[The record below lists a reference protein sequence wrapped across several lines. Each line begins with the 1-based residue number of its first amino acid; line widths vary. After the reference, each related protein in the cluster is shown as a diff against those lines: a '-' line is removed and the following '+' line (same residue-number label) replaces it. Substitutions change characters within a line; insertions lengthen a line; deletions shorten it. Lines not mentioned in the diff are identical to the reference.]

1 MKKKISIIFLCC
13 LCFALIFG
21 GCRSKKKEDNSSDKK
36 GTAVYYTNENGTR
49 LIPVNKDVKLKD
61 DAQDNVEILLDEMK
75 KVSKDEEHRSVIPEG
90 IVVNSAE
97 VNNNIVMIDFST
109 GYSKLD
115 NNEDLICQAGIVYTL
130 TQIDDISYVSFSV
143 SGKTMLDTDGK
154 AIGALGRDS
163 FVFGELPME
172 DEE

>member
-1 MKKKISIIFLCC
+1 MKRKISIIFCAVC
-13 LCFALIFG
+13 VFALIFG
-21 GCRSKKKEDNSSDKK
+21 GCRSKKKEDNSAKK

-49 LIPVNKDVKLKD
+49 LISVNKDVKLKD
-61 DAQDNVEILLDEMK
+61 DAQENVGILLNEMK
-75 KVSKDEEHRSVIPEG
+75 KVSKDEDYQSVIPEG

-97 VNNNIVMIDFST
+97 VNNNIVMLDFST

-130 TQIDDISYVSFSV
+130 TQIDNISYVSFSV

-172 DEE
+172 EEE

>member
-1 MKKKISIIFLCC
+1 M
-13 LCFALIFG
+13 
-21 GCRSKKKEDNSSDKK
+21 
-36 GTAVYYTNENGTR
+36 
-49 LIPVNKDVKLKD
+49 KD
-61 DAQDNVEILLDEMK
+61 DAQDNVESLLDEMK
-75 KVSKDEEHRSVIPEG
+75 KVSKDEEYRSVIPEG
-90 IVVNSAE
+90 IVINSAE

-172 DEE
+172 DGE